1 MPRRVIAQPLPRDL
15 RNWSFRW
22 LDCAG
27 WDFSGRDLRGCDF
40 RNANL
45 TNANF
50 AGSLIGRSR
59 QQNLRNAFTLGL
71 LIIISGFLGI
81 AAPILIP
88 VLLWSDANT
97 FSVLGMVV
105 GAFLSA
111 VVIVGAIGKLA
122 SVPGAI
128 PAAIASALAGVV
140 MVLSLNIVGSFQ
152 RWRSMDLFTFVIVV
166 GLLAIL
172 YILMRLVAQAWR
184 NSTGTN
190 FKGATLANADFNDLL
205 GGDPPNPL

>member
-1 MPRRVIAQPLPRDL
+1 MPRRVISQPLPRDL

-22 LDCAG
+22 LDCEG

-40 RNANL
+40 RNTNL

-71 LIIISGFLGI
+71 LILISGLLGI
-81 AAPILIP
+81 AALILTP

-97 FSVLGMVV
+97 FLVLSTVL

-111 VVIVGAIGKLA
+111 VVIVGAIGKSA

-128 PAAIASALAGVV
+128 PAAFSGALAGVIAAS
-140 MVLSLNIVGSFQ
+140 SLNIVGSFQ
-152 RWRSMDLFTFVIVV
+152 LLGRIDFFTVAMVV
-166 GLLAIL
+166 GLLAIFC
-172 YILMRLVAQAWR
+172 ILVRIVVQAWR
-184 NSTGTN
+184 NSPGTN
-190 FKGATLANADFNDLL
+190 FKGATLVNANFTDVV
-205 GGDPPNPL
+205 GGDPL

>member
-1 MPRRVIAQPLPRDL
+1 MPRRVISQPLPRDL

-22 LDCAG
+22 LDCEG

-40 RNANL
+40 RNTNL

-71 LIIISGFLGI
+71 LILISGLLGI
-81 AAPILIP
+81 AAPILTP

-97 FSVLGMVV
+97 FLVLSTVL

-111 VVIVGAIGKLA
+111 VVIVGAIGKFA
-122 SVPGAI
+122 SVPGSI
-128 PAAIASALAGVV
+128 PAAFVGGLAGVILV
-140 MVLSLNIVGSFQ
+140 FSLNLIEGFQ
-152 RWRSMDLFTFVIVV
+152 RWGRIDFSILII
-166 GLLAIL
+166 LLAF
-172 YILMRLVAQAWR
+172 LVIFYVLVRGVIQACR

-190 FKGATLANADFNDLL
+190 FKGATLTNADFSDVR
-205 GGDPPNPL
+205 GGDPP